1 MEKQEFTKESIKTSR
16 SKFQD
21 KTTKEGVSGTRGPG
35 PCPKGVRLS
44 DGIVPEFG
52 TMYADNIQTNMNE
65 IVDHIDYKYE
75 LDNSDINILYKEKSV
90 GNPID
95 IIVKENSIH
104 FGPSAY
110 NNPYGTETTVIS
122 ETSISKKIKNGL
134 SDLQNIK
141 EDKETVELLKI
152 KTKILRML
160 KINTNEDR
168 NQCVIDKN
176 KKDPVLQD
184 WVMNLN
190 WKMQTGLISSIRG
203 YDNDIEVED
212 NTDVVDIKSVVKM
225 IRFLVLRNADSN
237 TRFMSKYCLPEDAV
251 VDILVNH
258 VEQSIKNY
266 TSLHW
271 VKHIIMA
278 IDIIMNYHHSS
289 YVQHYWLNVSKK
301 FNTEL
306 NEMLTYRI
314 V

>member
-21 KTTKEGVSGTRGPG
+21 KTEKGVSGTKGPG

-44 DGIVPEFG
+44 DGSTPKFG
-52 TMYADNIQTNMNE
+52 TMYADI
-65 IVDHIDYKYE
+65 ID
-75 LDNSDINILYKEKSV
+75 DNFSPTIGLFKDGTDIGI
-90 GNPID
+90 PID
-95 IIVKENSIH
+95 IIVKEGNIH

-110 NNPYGTETTVIS
+110 NDPYATETTVIS
-122 ETSISKKIKNGL
+122 ETSISKKINNGIL
-134 SDLQNIK
+134 DLQNIK
-141 EDKETVELLKI
+141 EDKETVELLKL
-152 KTKILRML
+152 KTKIFRML
-160 KINTNEDR
+160 KINTSEDR

-190 WKMQTGLISSIRG
+190 WKIQTGLISAIRG

-212 NTDVVDIKSVVKM
+212 NTDVIDIKSVVKM

-237 TRFMSKYCLPEDAV
+237 TRFMTKYCLPEDAV

-271 VKHIIMA
+271 VKHIVMA

-301 FNTEL
+301 FNIEL

>member
-1 MEKQEFTKESIKTSR
+1 MEKQEFTKESIKTTR
-16 SKFQD
+16 SIFQD
-21 KTTKEGVSGTRGPG
+21 KTKEEGTTGTKGSG

-44 DGIVPEFG
+44 DGITPEFG
-52 TMYADNIQTNMNE
+52 TRYADT
-65 IVDHIDYKYE
+65 ID
-75 LDNSDINILYKEKSV
+75 DNFSPTIGLFKDGTAI

-95 IIVKENSIH
+95 IIVKEGNIY

-110 NNPYGTETTVIS
+110 IDPYATETTVIS
-122 ETSISKKIKNGL
+122 ETSISKKINNGL
-134 SDLQNIK
+134 LDLQNIK
-141 EDKETVELLKI
+141 EDKETVELLKL
-152 KTKILRML
+152 KTKIFRML
-160 KINTNEDR
+160 KINTSEDR

-190 WKMQTGLISSIRG
+190 WKMQTGLISAVRG

-212 NTDVVDIKSVVKM
+212 NTDVIDIKSVVKM

-237 TRFMSKYCLPEDAV
+237 TKFMSKYCLPEDAV

-258 VEQSIKNY
+258 VEQAIKNY
-266 TSLHW
+266 ISLHW

-306 NEMLTYRI
+306 NEMLTFRI